1 MEYGRRRSISCFVD
15 IMRELTEGE
24 RERIINAVIEGKNGE
39 YWTYLKKQVEEW
51 QRQEIK
57 YLDEFKQ
64 SGLGDRDVYNYN
76 RAIDRLEYL
85 NKFLGINETLINFNR
100 NILDRIKTGFQEA
113 YKNVETFLK
122 AI

>member
-1 MEYGRRRSISCFVD
+1 MKEI
-15 IMRELTEGE
+15 TEGE
-24 RERIINAVIEGKNGE
+24 RERIVNAVIEGKNGE
-39 YWTYLKKQVEEW
+39 YWIYLKKQTEEW

-57 YLDEFKQ
+57 YLDEFKRN
-64 SGLGDRDVYNYN
+64 GLEDRDVYNYN

-85 NKFLGINETLINFNR
+85 NKFLGINDTLINFNR
-100 NILDRIKTGFQEA
+100 NILDRIKTGFQEV